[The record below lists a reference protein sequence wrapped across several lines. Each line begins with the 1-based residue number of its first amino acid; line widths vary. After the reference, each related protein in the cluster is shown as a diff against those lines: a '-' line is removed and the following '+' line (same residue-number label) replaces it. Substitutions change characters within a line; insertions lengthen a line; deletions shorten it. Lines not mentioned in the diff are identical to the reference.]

1 MSIFRLLLL
10 RSLYDCPDYRHIA
23 QERARLGGDFIASI
37 CIETKYFR
45 DIMKEI
51 LGPKVVFVAL
61 NIEQD
66 LQYQRVLQ
74 REKNPKSHRFQHM
87 VKVFQFFD
95 DVSREEE
102 DDIRINVTEEKTT
115 DDIAR
120 EILGLLK
127 NKKSV

>member
-1 MSIFRLLLL
+1 
-10 RSLYDCPDYRHIA
+10 
-23 QERARLGGDFIASI
+23 
-37 CIETKYFR
+37 
-45 DIMKEI
+45 MKEI
-51 LGPKVVFVAL
+51 LGPEVVFVAL

-127 NKKSV
+127 NKNYRKFSANPRQQT